1 MVVIYCYLE
10 REKYK
15 VLKFNWNNS
24 SYFKTSASPLKRPP
38 VNKRRKYPKAL
49 KLNKHWGSL
58 LEGKL
63 YLRLV

>member
-15 VLKFNWNNS
+15 ILKFNRNNS
-24 SYFKTSASPLKRPP
+24 SYFKTSASPLKRLP
-38 VNKRRKYPKAL
+38 VNKCHKYPKAL
-49 KLNKHWGSL
+49 KLNKHWGCL
-58 LEGKL
+58 LEKKL

>member
-15 VLKFNWNNS
+15 ILKFNRNNS

-38 VNKRRKYPKAL
+38 VNKRRKYSKAL
-49 KLNKHWGSL
+49 KLNKHWRRL
-58 LEGKL
+58 LEEKL